1 MNNFD
6 YHLLANFQDFFIRHR
21 GVYIYLIIINLVT
34 FAVFGID
41 KFNAIHHRSRIR
53 VSTLFRLS
61 LIGGSIGGLAAMY
74 LFRHKTQKL
83 NFTLGIPLILFVQI
97 IILFLQQTPDGR
109 SDLIASGKLFL
120 YVIK

>member
-41 KFNAIHHRSRIR
+41 KFNTSSFKNTGGYTFQTFSDRRLHRRTGGN
-53 VSTLFRLS
+53 VSVS
-61 LIGGSIGGLAAMY
+61 
-74 LFRHKTQKL
+74 
-83 NFTLGIPLILFVQI
+83 P
-97 IILFLQQTPDGR
+97 
-109 SDLIASGKLFL
+109 
-120 YVIK
+120 

>member
-6 YHLLANFQDFFIRHR
+6 YHMLANFHDFFIRHR

-53 VSTLFRLS
+53 VATLFRLS
-61 LIGGSIGGLAAMY
+61 LIGGSIGGLSAMY
-74 LFRHKTQKL
+74 LFRHKTRKL

-97 IILFLQQTPDGR
+97 IILFFAANTRWQ
-109 SDLIASGKLFL
+109 I
-120 YVIK
+120 

>member
-74 LFRHKTQKL
+74 LFRHKTQKQP
-83 NFTLGIPLILFVQI
+83 FKTYF
-97 IILFLQQTPDGR
+97 FL
-109 SDLIASGKLFL
+109 SIVVSIAVMAAVYHFSPVSSLWPF
-120 YVIK
+120 

>member
-6 YHLLANFQDFFIRHR
+6 YHLLANFQDFFIQHKVI
-21 GVYIYLIIINLVT
+21 GIYLIIINLVT

-53 VSTLFRLS
+53 EATLFRLS

-74 LFRHKTQKL
+74 LFRHKTRKIH
-83 NFTLGIPLILFVQI
+83 FTAGMPLILLVQL
-97 IILFLQQTPDGR
+97 IILFCAANAR
-109 SDLIASGKLFL
+109 
-120 YVIK
+120 

>member
-6 YHLLANFQDFFIRHR
+6 YHMLANFQDFFIRHR

-41 KFNAIHHRSRIR
+41 KFNAIR
-53 VSTLFRLS
+53 VATLFRLS
-61 LIGGSIGGLAAMY
+61 LIGGSIGGLSAMY
-74 LFRHKTQKL
+74 LFRHKTRKL

-97 IILFLQQTPDGR
+97 IILFFAANTRWQ
-109 SDLIASGKLFL
+109 I
-120 YVIK
+120 

>member
-1 MNNFD
+1 MPMNNFD

-74 LFRHKTQKL
+74 LFRHKIRKL

-97 IILFLQQTPDGR
+97 IILFFATNTGW
-109 SDLIASGKLFL
+109 
-120 YVIK
+120 

>member
-1 MNNFD
+1 MPMNNFD

-41 KFNAIHHRSRIR
+41 KFNAIHHRSGIR

-83 NFTLGIPLILFVQI
+83 NFTLGIPLILFGQI
-97 IILFLQQTPDGR
+97 IILFFAANTGW
-109 SDLIASGKLFL
+109 
-120 YVIK
+120 